1 VDYEAMKAGLGEA
14 VPFVKTIGLEYVDLG
29 PGTATVRLPDRPEQA
44 NHVGSQHA
52 GTLFTVAETAS
63 GGAFISAFAERLGE
77 VTPLAKSARISYE
90 KLAKGP
96 IDATATLGGAE
107 ALLEELDREGKVEF
121 PIEVELKD
129 ADGTRVASATVEW
142 HVRKNSA

>member
-1 VDYEAMKAGLGEA
+1 MKAGLGEA

-77 VTPLAKSARISYE
+77 VTALAKSARIDYE

-96 IDATATLGGAE
+96 IDATATLGDADE
-107 ALLEELDREGKVEF
+107 LLERLDADGKVEF
-121 PIEVELKD
+121 PIEVELHD
-129 ADGTRVASATVEW
+129 QDGTRVATATVDW
-142 HVRKNSA
+142 HVRKNASP

>member
-1 VDYEAMKAGLGEA
+1 VDHEAMKAGLGEA

-63 GGAFISAFAERLGE
+63 GGAFVSAFADRLAE
-77 VTPLAKSARISYE
+77 VTPLAKSARIDYE
-90 KLAKGP
+90 KIAKGP
-96 IDATATLGGAE
+96 IDATATLPDAE
-107 ALLEELDREGKVEF
+107 ALLEALDRDGKVEF
-121 PIEVELKD
+121 SIDVELKD
-129 ADGTRVASATVEW
+129 TGGARVATATVDW
-142 HVRKNSA
+142 HVRKRSA

>member
-1 VDYEAMKAGLGEA
+1 MDYEAMKAGLGEA

-63 GGAFISAFAERLGE
+63 GGAFVTAFAERLGE

-96 IDATATLGGAE
+96 IDATATLEGAE
-107 ALLEELDREGKVEF
+107 KLLEELDREGRVEF
-121 PIEVELKD
+121 AIEVELKD
-129 ADGTRVASATVEW
+129 ADGTRVAGATVDW
-142 HVRKNSA
+142 HVRKNSG

>member
-1 VDYEAMKAGLGEA
+1 MKVGLGEA

-63 GGAFISAFAERLGE
+63 GGAFISAFVERLGE
-77 VTPLAKSARISYE
+77 VTPLAKSARIDYE

-96 IDATATLGGAE
+96 IDATATLGDSD
-107 ALLEELDREGKVEF
+107 ALLDALDRDGKVEF
-121 PIEVELKD
+121 PIEVELRD
-129 ADGTRVASATVEW
+129 QDGTRVATATVDW
-142 HVRKNSA
+142 HVRKQPS

>member
-63 GGAFISAFAERLGE
+63 GGAFVSAFAERLGE

-90 KLAKGP
+90 KIAKGP
-96 IDATATLGGAE
+96 IDATATLADADG
-107 ALLEELDREGKVEF
+107 LLETLDEDGKVEF
-121 PIEVELKD
+121 AIDVELKD
-129 ADGTRVASATVEW
+129 ADGNRIATATIDW
-142 HVRKNSA
+142 HVRKNDA